1 MGHARAA
8 MSRSAALWSDSEA
21 SSEFGDGGG
30 GERRSPTRRLGSI
43 IPTDGGVPRWDM
55 APTGIT
61 TSMRTSSDDLRIR
74 PEIVNGPPT
83 QITATSPPLSPD
95 GQLAFLRLHQRG
107 SRRRQGA
114 PGHYKPS
121 RSPSPTKLAPI
132 APAAS
137 AAEPQPGQPEEQP
150 EQPEPEPAA
159 LTYFIS
165 GVMVSKQG
173 KATEQGLAMEPQ
185 DYRAQIRSA
194 ITSSDPSA
202 TIIDPLDLGA
212 QRAAQLHPVGTPES
226 ELWRDDADV
235 RSMLAEVVGA
245 AAGADVVV
253 CYLPTASMGSA
264 IELHEARAVRT
275 SSPAFVC
282 CLSWL
287 LALLTAVDILSG
299 VCCLWQAGRTILVV
313 TPDGAMRSNWVVR
326 AYADKVFD
334 SIDAMGE
341 YLKEQRLGKD
351 GRGIGKG

>member
-1 MGHARAA
+1 

-43 IPTDGGVPRWDM
+43 IPTDPGPGGGVPRWDM
-55 APTGIT
+55 APSGIT

-107 SRRRQGA
+107 ARRRQGHGQ
-114 PGHYKPS
+114 GHYKPS

-132 APAAS
+132 APAGS

-150 EQPEPEPAA
+150 EQPAPS

-165 GVMVSKQG
+165 GVMISAPG

-185 DYRAQIRSA
+185 DYRTQIRSA
-194 ITSSDPSA
+194 ITSSDPRA
-202 TIIDPLDLGA
+202 TIIDPLVLGA

-264 IELHEARAVRT
+264 IELHEARAVST
-275 SSPAFVC
+275 
-282 CLSWL
+282 L
-287 LALLTAVDILSG
+287 LRLLV
-299 VCCLWQAGRTILVV
+299 
-313 TPDGAMRSNWVVR
+313 
-326 AYADKVFD
+326 
-334 SIDAMGE
+334 
-341 YLKEQRLGKD
+341 
-351 GRGIGKG
+351 